1 MNGYKEMPQ
10 STCIN
15 IVTLFYI
22 EYNHIKVVIAI
33 MVQKYGQEL
42 KPSGE
47 LIISPSSEESSNKGA
62 LSQLTEDSDWSSQVL
77 QGRCIQYSYDINNR
91 WLIVKVYGV

>member
-1 MNGYKEMPQ
+1 
-10 STCIN
+10 
-15 IVTLFYI
+15 
-22 EYNHIKVVIAI
+22 

-47 LIISPSSEESSNKGA
+47 LIISPSSEETSNKGA

-91 WLIVKVYGV
+91 FDIVQINETVMKKTKHFLCNFVQNKVTILMHVD

>member
-1 MNGYKEMPQ
+1 
-10 STCIN
+10 
-15 IVTLFYI
+15 
-22 EYNHIKVVIAI
+22 VIG
-33 MVQKYGQEL
+33 KYGQEL

-91 WLIVKVYGV
+91 FDIVQINETVMKKTKHV